1 MPWQASCR
9 HNSIPMPVLPS
20 CAPASPIHTSAYM
33 IWSGTQTKTGDE
45 SACGGFP
52 GLCRRLSE
60 ESYFELSA
68 RVPAVFR
75 QHYARPVSSSSEA
88 HCAAPWKKV
97 SCRRLSRRSP
107 SRIFW
112 QKVAEERIHSYKK
125 WQCEFILRALP
136 VANGRDGD
144 SQWILFARIELW
156 SCLSIQD
163 SGSKTWS
170 LVVEFESP

>member
-1 MPWQASCR
+1 MLVWARWCCR
-9 HNSIPMPVLPS
+9 VHQYVVITCLLIS
-20 CAPASPIHTSAYM
+20 
-33 IWSGTQTKTGDE
+33 
-45 SACGGFP
+45 F
-52 GLCRRLSE
+52 
-60 ESYFELSA
+60 
-68 RVPAVFR
+68 
-75 QHYARPVSSSSEA
+75 
-88 HCAAPWKKV
+88 CAAWLW
-97 SCRRLSRRSP
+97 RASRNCP
-107 SRIFW
+107 CHFVTLNFFW

-163 SGSKTWS
+163 SGSTAWS